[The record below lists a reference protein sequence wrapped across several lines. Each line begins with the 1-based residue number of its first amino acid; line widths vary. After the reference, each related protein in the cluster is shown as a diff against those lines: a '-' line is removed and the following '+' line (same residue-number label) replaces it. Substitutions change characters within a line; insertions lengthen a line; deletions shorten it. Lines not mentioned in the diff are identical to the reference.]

1 MLEVRGRK
9 AGTDWNCKMK
19 GKIKG
24 KDLNH
29 APLLAHLIP
38 VLLFLFSLT
47 APAIAEKGGI
57 SEDAALC
64 LACHGS
70 EGLFMVFKDNEKMSV
85 TVHYSNLMKS
95 VHRSLKCTDCHQDI
109 SMQSHPGKKYNSKL
123 AFVQESCR
131 ACMTC
136 HIDEKLKSMPNHAFV
151 VENADAPPCTICHTS
166 HAVKR
171 ISALKSSLSGNDYC
185 LFCHHLKI
193 TKTFASGE
201 VLSLRV
207 DPANLAA
214 SVHNKHACND
224 CHSEFSKDSHPKKI
238 YSSGREHSIAISGVC
253 RKCHEDK
260 SSQVRGSI
268 HYNLSFPWGDT
279 LMQLGNLKA
288 PVCTDCHG
296 FHTVGPKTSYETL
309 SGIPCRKCHE
319 NIFRI
324 YEKSV
329 HGMAQAR
336 GEHKAPLCSSCHFA
350 HEVKFT
356 AMTDKMKSA
365 CLGCHKDAEVLH
377 RKWLPNADLH
387 LSMVACA
394 ACHAPASG
402 KGIYLQFIDKNTGTP
417 INDEQILDILGTDSA
432 SLSERLNAHGEG
444 IDSEELSYILKQLNK
459 KGTEAKLSYIGRMDV
474 SRYSE
479 AHQLSIKKNA
489 VRECESCHSKD
500 SKFFKSVTLAIIKAD
515 GHIVRFMA
523 QPGILGSVR
532 SAGAFSQ
539 FYVLGGTRF
548 KFFDWVGVFM
558 VFCGILLPVAHIS
571 LRIFTSSLR
580 RTRKVHTEGARKK
593 IYLHPLPVR
602 IWHWINVLCFLALI
616 FTGIQ
621 IRYQEVTS
629 LTKFKTAVT
638 LHNVIGIILILEFFL
653 WLAYYIST
661 GKIRIYI
668 PPLNPKKFFMGCL
681 IQAKYYGYGL
691 FRGEENPHHGTP
703 EHKFNPLQQVAYFFI
718 MLFLLPLQIITGILL
733 WDVKTFATIIGLL
746 GGLIFVDIVHVVIS
760 FAFTAFF
767 FVHVYLTTL
776 GPSVMGHIK
785 AMLTGYEEEE

>member
-1 MLEVRGRK
+1 
-9 AGTDWNCKMK
+9 MK
-19 GKIKG
+19 EKIKE
-24 KDLNH
+24 KDLND
-29 APLLAHLIP
+29 ALLPAYLIA
-38 VLLFLFSLT
+38 VLLFLFSLVGF
-47 APAIAEKGGI
+47 AIAEKGGI
-57 SEDAALC
+57 SEDAAMC

-70 EGLFMVFKDNEKMSV
+70 EGQFIVFKDNEKMSV
-85 TVHYSNLMKS
+85 TVRYDDLRKS
-95 VHRSLKCTDCHQDI
+95 VHRSLKCTDCHREI
-109 SMQSHPGKKYNSKL
+109 SMQDHPGKKFDSKM
-123 AFVQESCR
+123 AFVKEASR
-131 ACMTC
+131 ACLNC
-136 HIDEKLKSMPNHAFV
+136 HTDEKLKTMTNHSFV
-151 VENADAPPCTICHTS
+151 AGKADVPTCTGCHTS

-171 ISALKSSLSGNDYC
+171 VSSLKASLSGNDYC
-185 LFCHHLKI
+185 LFCHRLKI
-193 TKTFASGE
+193 SKTLASGE
-201 VLSLRV
+201 VLSLLV
-207 DPANLAA
+207 DPSNLAA
-214 SVHNKHACND
+214 SVHNKHNCND
-224 CHSEFSKDSHPKKI
+224 CHSEFSQDSHPKKT
-238 YSSGREHSIAISGVC
+238 YATGREHSIAISGIC

-260 SSQVRGSI
+260 ASQVRGSI
-268 HYNLSFPWGDT
+268 HFNLSFPWGDT
-279 LMQLGNLKA
+279 LMQRGDLKA

-329 HGMAQAR
+329 HGLARAR

-365 CLGCHKDAEVLH
+365 CLSCHKDAEALH

-402 KGIYLQFIDKNTGTP
+402 KGIYLQFIDRNTGAP
-417 INDEQILDILGTDSA
+417 ISEEQILEILDTDSA

-459 KGTEAKLSYIGRMDV
+459 KGAEAKLSYIGRMDV

-500 SKFFKSVTLAIIKAD
+500 SKFFKSVTLAIVKAD
-515 GHIVRFMA
+515 GRVVSFGAR
-523 QPGILGSVR
+523 PGILGSLR

-548 KFFDWVGVFM
+548 TFLDWVGLLM
-558 VFCGILLPVAHIS
+558 VFCGILFPVAHIS
-571 LRIFTSSLR
+571 LRVLTLSLR
-580 RTRKVHTEGARKK
+580 KTKKVHAEGVRKK

-602 IWHWINVLCFLALI
+602 IWHWINVFCFLALI

-629 LTKFKTAVT
+629 LTTFKTAIAF
-638 LHNVIGIILILEFFL
+638 HNVIGVILILEFFL
-653 WLAYYIST
+653 WLGYYIST
-661 GKIRIYI
+661 GKISIYL
-668 PPLNPKKFFMGCL
+668 PPLNPKKFFTGCL
-681 IQAKYYGYGL
+681 TQAKYYGYGL

-703 EHKFNPLQQVAYFFI
+703 EHKFNPLQQLAYFFI
-718 MLFLLPLQIITGILL
+718 MLLLLPLQIITGILL
-733 WDVKTFATIIGLL
+733 WDVKTFAKVIDIL

-760 FAFTAFF
+760 FAFTAFL
-767 FVHVYLTTL
+767 FVHIYLTTL
-776 GPSVMGHIK
+776 GPSAMAHIK
-785 AMLTGYEEEE
+785 AMFTGYEEEE

>member
-1 MLEVRGRK
+1 
-9 AGTDWNCKMK
+9 MK
-19 GKIKG
+19 EKIKEKG
-24 KDLNH
+24 LNH
-29 APLLAHLIP
+29 ALLLEHLIP
-38 VLLFLFSLT
+38 VLLFLFSL
-47 APAIAEKGGI
+47 AGSAIADKDGI
-57 SEDAALC
+57 PEDAALC
-64 LACHGS
+64 LACHGNK
-70 EGLFMVFKDNEKMSV
+70 GMFMVFKDNEKMSV
-85 TVHYSNLMKS
+85 TVRYGDLAKS
-95 VHRSLKCTDCHQDI
+95 VHKSLKCTDCHQEI
-109 SMQSHPGKKYNSKL
+109 SMQNHPGKKYDSKM
-123 AFVQESCR
+123 AFVQEVNR

-136 HIDEKLKSMPNHAFV
+136 HTTEKLKTMTNHAAL
-151 VENADAPPCTICHTS
+151 VENADVPPCTGCHAS

-185 LFCHHLKI
+185 LFCHRLKI
-193 TKTFASGE
+193 SKTFASGE

-207 DPANLAA
+207 EPANLAA
-214 SVHNKHACND
+214 SVHNKHTCND
-224 CHSEFSKDSHPKKI
+224 CHSEFSQDSHPKKT
-238 YSSGREHSIAISGVC
+238 YSTGREHSITISGVC

-260 SSQVRGSI
+260 ASQVRGSI
-268 HYNLSFPWGDT
+268 HYNLSFAWGDT
-279 LMQLGNLKA
+279 LMQRGNLEA

-296 FHTVGPKTSYETL
+296 FHTVGPKTSYKTF

-319 NIFRI
+319 NIFQI

-329 HGMAQAR
+329 HGMAKAR

-350 HEVKFT
+350 HDVKFT
-356 AMTDKMKSA
+356 AMTDKMKSI
-365 CLGCHKDAEVLH
+365 CLGCHKDAEALH
-377 RKWLPNADLH
+377 KKWLPNADLH
-387 LSMVACA
+387 LNMVACA

-402 KGIYLQFIDKNTGTP
+402 KGIYLQFVDRNTGTS
-417 INDEQILDILGTDSA
+417 INEEQILEILGTDSA

-459 KGTEAKLSYIGRMDV
+459 KEAEAKLSYVGRMDV

-500 SKFFKSVTLAIIKAD
+500 SKFFKSVTLAIVKAD
-515 GHIVRFMA
+515 GHIVSFSA
-523 QPGILGSVR
+523 QPGILGSLR

-539 FYVLGGTRF
+539 FYVLGGTRLTF
-548 KFFDWVGVFM
+548 LDWVGVLM
-558 VFCGILLPVAHIS
+558 VFCGILFPVAHIS
-571 LRIFTSSLR
+571 LRVFTLPLRKR
-580 RTRKVHTEGARKK
+580 RTVHAEGVRRK

-602 IWHWINVLCFLALI
+602 IWHWINVFCFLALI

-629 LTKFKTAVT
+629 LTKFKTAVSF
-638 LHNVIGIILILEFFL
+638 HNAIGIVLILEFLL

-661 GKIRIYI
+661 QKIRIYI
-668 PPLNPKKFFMGCL
+668 PPLNPKKFFTGCL

-718 MLFLLPLQIITGILL
+718 MLLLMPLQIITGILL
-733 WDVKTFATIIGLL
+733 WDVKTFATVIDML

-760 FAFTAFF
+760 FAFTAFL
-767 FVHVYLTTL
+767 FVHIYLTTL

-785 AMLTGYEEEE
+785 AMFTGYEEEE